1 MEYVRI
7 RSDQLKEKD
16 GRYELRVTNELEE
29 ALFADRFQLIAV
41 DHPREV
47 EVYPN
52 EGMTDPPR
60 PFKLFATR
68 GARPPLTAVDD
79 HGNDV
84 LARIAPAW
92 IASTRTISLAT
103 RIRGYAVEHTLT
115 MKLADAGVR
124 ARR

>member
-1 MEYVRI
+1 MGGGEMGYLEEPGRHNTPDPDEYVRI
-7 RSDQLKEKD
+7 RGDQLKERN

-41 DHPREV
+41 DHPQGV

-60 PFKLFATR
+60 PFKLYATR
-68 GARPPLTAVDD
+68 GAHPPLTAVDD

-84 LARIAPAW
+84 LSRITTHGSPVP
-92 IASTRTISLAT
+92 
-103 RIRGYAVEHTLT
+103 G
-115 MKLADAGVR
+115 
-124 ARR
+124 